1 MLLENHLI
9 YFDITQ
15 ICGIGCDFCM
25 YSDKHTVKDH
35 LILTNKARENIAK
48 IINHNEIKKV
58 SISGEGEPLNNIKVF
73 KEILLLSSGGISFE
87 FITSGNL
94 SHDKLISFYN
104 EVNQIISKNGDTC
117 NIRLSTDFYHI
128 PKIDYKPHGISI
140 QYYLNNNLT
149 NMTFSF
155 RSIDIDKE
163 FTRNYL
169 QNELKQ
175 LNIES
180 KILKVDELED
190 VLVINNKNFQID
202 YKNLVKPTFL
212 KNNEYM
218 TLSEYV
224 KAKEKKLGKNFTLGN
239 INPEPL
245 LNGMGITIKPN
256 GDVYFY
262 GIESHLLGN
271 IHIDNLNIDYFK
283 NKIFTNQLIKTL
295 YTKPFMEL
303 MNHISTNIEIRKLIN
318 DTNNPYW
325 IIKEIVKYDK
335 SLLNKLVDYD

>member
-1 MLLENHLI
+1 MSPWHLHWQYEIIEFYYGMNISGKKTYEIPIFVNGQTHIIDSVVQNIAIEFQHTLSVSLEEMNSRFFAHKSKGYI
-9 YFDITQ
+9 PY
-15 ICGIGCDFCM
+15 
-25 YSDKHTVKDH
+25 
-35 LILTNKARENIAK
+35 LILDFTAFWYDYAESINKSVFISQNLQNALNK
-48 IINHNEIKKV
+48 WIK
-58 SISGEGEPLNNIKVF
+58 SA
-73 KEILLLSSGGISFE
+73 
-87 FITSGNL
+87 
-94 SHDKLISFYN
+94 
-104 EVNQIISKNGDTC
+104 
-117 NIRLSTDFYHI
+117 
-128 PKIDYKPHGISI
+128 
-140 QYYLNNNLT
+140 YYLNNNLT

-271 IHIDNLNIDYFK
+271 IHIDNLNIFE
-283 NKIFTNQLIKTL
+283 II
-295 YTKPFMEL
+295 
-303 MNHISTNIEIRKLIN
+303 NI
-318 DTNNPYW
+318 
-325 IIKEIVKYDK
+325 
-335 SLLNKLVDYD
+335 